1 MKVKTAD
8 LIGPAL
14 DWAVAKCENFD
25 TRNNFRCQIIDA
37 DDREYSFICHAESHE
52 HAEEQ
57 AQDAYPNSDVQEIEY
72 LGVYSPSANWS
83 QGGPIIESE
92 KIALLPPNNH
102 REGSWKAFYYE
113 PSQHD
118 LQFDEAISYS
128 RHGPTPLIAAMRCFV
143 ASRLGNEIEIPEE
156 LM

>member
-57 AQDAYPNSDVQEIEY
+57 AQDAYPNSDVQEIEH

-83 QGGPIIESE
+83 QGGPIIE
-92 KIALLPPNNH
+92 
-102 REGSWKAFYYE
+102 REIIETRHDGNSAWCAWKEGTGAVF
-113 PSQHD
+113 
-118 LQFDEAISYS
+118 
-128 RHGPTPLIAAMRCFV
+128 GPTPLIAAMRCFV
-143 ASRLGNEIEIPEE
+143 DSKLGGEIDLPEE